1 LIIVERNREE
11 NLLFGTTTLIT
22 IKMRRHTSEENRQV
36 CSLLILVVLSFASAF
51 PIMSSSSQSV
61 MYYADVIKYPLPS
74 IPEALLDGGTFIV
87 QVKLESSTVW
97 QNATVY
103 TELATATATLLN
115 SNYNTQTGIWSL
127 AFDLP
132 TGLREGV
139 YNLDLKYKPTK
150 TDPAMTLT
158 QPRCLWILQKW
169 PQKLRILVCG
179 DILPSIGY
187 WEEMVK
193 EANLL
198 DPHVILFQGDLVDV
212 PILASEW
219 IALEKSLNAFID
231 PTFTT
236 VGNHEY
242 TQTGKADLY
251 NRIMGP
257 VNYSATVGNFL
268 FLSLDTDSD
277 GWVRM
282 NRLQWAEQVLDA
294 NLNKTKI
301 IVFHHPLFNEMK
313 LKTLGKSWFNITS
326 WHDFSQLLN
335 NGFIYPTWAAR
346 PEEARELFRLIVEH
360 DVRLI
365 LSGHI
370 HTDLNVIISETTTGR
385 KHYFITS
392 VALDND
398 IPDHDYRG
406 YRLIDLYV
414 NGTVVESTLYYNGTG
429 MFKYPNSI
437 PIDKGTTVNYKPV
450 EPYKIGFLEY
460 YYTPAN
466 DGKHSAV
473 SFMVKNELNQRL
485 DNPRIIFKLPANIP
499 LDRYKWHP
507 YKPAYEAIERDRVH
521 YVILKNITISAYSTL
536 SFTVE
541 SVDDAENPKLSL
553 MGVPKNVEPASWI
566 CFNAKARDQGWGIKE
581 IILSYSVDGKIW
593 IVPDLLDLQSAEDG
607 NITYGVWIRAPNLN
621 TTLTI
626 KAKAR
631 DFAGHESIET
641 METVIVGTPPPPKYT
656 LNVNSSPVTGV
667 SFTLNGQSKTTQ
679 YSAALETGK
688 YTVTVPTEVTV
699 AGSTYAFVRWGDGS
713 TDSTKTIDLKGDVTL
728 TANYEVKAGM
738 PLWQISAIAAVVI
751 AVVAVILLR
760 MRKII

>member
-1 LIIVERNREE
+1 
-11 NLLFGTTTLIT
+11 
-22 IKMRRHTSEENRQV
+22 MSQHASEERRQA
-36 CSLLILVVLSFASAF
+36 CSLLILVVLSLASTF
-51 PIMSSSSQSV
+51 PITSSSSV
-61 MYYADVIKYPLPS
+61 IYYADIIKYPLPS
-74 IPEALLDGGTFIV
+74 IPEAVLDGGTFIV
-87 QVKLESSTVW
+87 QVKLGSSTIW
-97 QNATVY
+97 QNATVFSD
-103 TELATATATLLN
+103 LAMATARLLN
-115 SNYNTQTGIWSL
+115 YDYDMQTGLWKL
-127 AFDLP
+127 TFDLP

-139 YNLDLKYKPTK
+139 YSLDLKYKLTQTSPVV
-150 TDPAMTLT
+150 TLT

-169 PQKLRILVCG
+169 PQRLRILVCG
-179 DILPSIGY
+179 DILASIGY
-187 WEEMVK
+187 WEEMVN

-198 DPHVILFQGDLVDV
+198 DPDVILFEGDLVDV
-212 PILASEW
+212 PILAREW
-219 IALEKSLNAFID
+219 IAFEESFNAFLD

-236 VGNHEY
+236 AGNHEY
-242 TQTGKADLY
+242 TETGKADMY

-282 NRLQWAEQVLDA
+282 NRLRWAEQVLNA

-301 IVFHHPLFNEMK
+301 IISHHPLFNEMK
-313 LKTLGKSWFNITS
+313 LKPLGSARFNITS
-326 WHDFSQLLN
+326 WQDFSQLLN
-335 NGFIYPTWAAR
+335 NGFIYPTWAAH
-346 PEEARELFRLIVEH
+346 PAEARELFRLIVEH

-370 HTDLNVIISETTTGR
+370 HTDLNVIVNDITKGR
-385 KHYFITS
+385 KHYFVSS

-414 NGTVVESTLYYNGTG
+414 NGTIFESTLYYNGTG

-473 SFMVKNELNQRL
+473 SFTVKNELNQRF
-485 DNPRIIFKLPANIP
+485 DNLRIVFKLPANIP

-507 YKPAYEAIERDRVH
+507 YKPAYEAIERDGVH
-521 YVILKNITISAYSTL
+521 YVILKNITVPVYSTL

-541 SVDDAENPKLSL
+541 SVDDADNPKLSVL
-553 MGVPKNVEPASWI
+553 EVPKKVDPKSWI
-566 CFNAKARDQGWGIKE
+566 CFNAKAMDQGWGIKE
-581 IILSYSVDGKIW
+581 VILSYSVDGKIW
-593 IVPDLLDLQSAEDG
+593 VVPDLLDFLSAEDG
-607 NITYGVWIRAPNLN
+607 NVTYRVWIMAPNLN

-631 DFAGHESIET
+631 DFAGHESIEAI
-641 METVIVGTPPPPKYT
+641 ETVVVGTPPPPKYT
-656 LNVNSSPVTGV
+656 LNVNSSPVAGV
-667 SFTLNGQSKTTQ
+667 PFTLNGQSKTTQ
-679 YSAALETGK
+679 YSATLETGR
-688 YTVTVPTEVTV
+688 YTVAVPMEVTV
-699 AGSTYAFVRWGDGS
+699 AGTTYSFLRWGDGS
-713 TDSTKTIDLKGDVTL
+713 TDSTKVIDLKGDTFL
-728 TANYEVKAGM
+728 TAHYEVKPGI
-738 PLWQISAIAAVVI
+738 PLLQISAIAAVVI
-751 AVVAVILLR
+751 AAVVIALLR
-760 MRKII
+760 MKRTI